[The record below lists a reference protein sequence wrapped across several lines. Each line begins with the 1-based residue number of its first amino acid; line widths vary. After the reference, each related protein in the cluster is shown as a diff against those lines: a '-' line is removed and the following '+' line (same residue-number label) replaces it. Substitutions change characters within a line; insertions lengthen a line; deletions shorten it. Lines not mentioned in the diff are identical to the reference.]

1 MEENDYQLTLPS
13 EWIDITYDSNNGPY
27 KDKDTSSSDV
37 TIFYKV
43 YIDARSWGIKDVSPH
58 VIKCEGSV
66 FLLDADNYDNETEI
80 EIDDTWE
87 VEEQAPEDFKNGI
100 SPTFMEIDID
110 SKKISVVF

>member
-1 MEENDYQLTLPS
+1 MDENDYQLTLPS
-13 EWIDITYDSNNGPY
+13 KWIDIIYDSNNGLY

-43 YIDARSWGIKDVSPH
+43 YIDARSWGIKDVTPH

-66 FLLDADNYDNETEI
+66 FLLDEDNYDNETEI

-87 VEEQAPEDFKNGI
+87 VEGQGPEDFENGI
-100 SPTFMEIDID
+100 SPTSMEIDID

>member
-1 MEENDYQLTLPS
+1 MEENDYQLTLDS
-13 EWIDITYDSNNGPY
+13 KCVDITYDSNDGPY

-58 VIKCEGSV
+58 VIKCEGSI
-66 FLLDADNYDNETEI
+66 FLLDVDNYDNETEI

-87 VEEQAPEDFKNGI
+87 VEGQGPEDFENGI
-100 SPTFMEIDID
+100 SPTSMEIDID
-110 SKKISVVF
+110 SKKICVVF